1 MLKIFVAFTLLSC
14 CVAASNAS
22 AEGQGL
28 SANGGSSGS
37 EPAAIGAGNMSP
49 DATRP
54 PAAAARPPSVSS
66 ASGKPPVDGAADQ
79 PGK

>member
-1 MLKIFVAFTLLSC
+1 MLKTFIAVTFLSC

-37 EPAAIGAGNMSP
+37 EPAAIGAGNKSP
-49 DATRP
+49 DATP
-54 PAAAARPPSVSS
+54 PAAAAARSPSISS